1 MAAGS
6 SSHCPLPFQNKV
18 NMPRQTPIRVVV
30 ADDHP
35 LIREGIIA
43 SLGRSED
50 IRVIGEA
57 RNGEEA
63 VTKVTSLRPD
73 VALMDLD
80 MPVMDGITAIRVLTE
95 KFPGLK
101 ILVLSAFEDNEH
113 VYTAMQAGAV
123 GYVIKRTDHASLLKV
138 IRSAHQGDVLISPYL
153 ARLTLKDL
161 EPPSSHSGI
170 HLTSREKDV
179 LNLIIA
185 GHEND
190 AIAEALAMSRDTLK
204 THLKH
209 IFDKLQVK
217 NRTQCAVK
225 ALKQGILPSKKI

>member
-1 MAAGS
+1 M
-6 SSHCPLPFQNKV
+6 L
-18 NMPRQTPIRVVV
+18 RRTPIRVVV

-43 SLGRSED
+43 SLGRAEE
-50 IRVIGEA
+50 IIVVGEA

-63 VTKVTSLRPD
+63 VTLVTRLLPD
-73 VALMDLD
+73 VVLMDLD
-80 MPVMDGITAIRVLTE
+80 MPAMDGVTAISVLTE
-95 KFPGLK
+95 KLPGLK
-101 ILVLSAFEDNEH
+101 VLVLSSYEDNQH
-113 VYTAMQAGAV
+113 VYNAMQAGAV

-138 IRSAHQGDVLISPYL
+138 IRSAHQGDILISPYL
-153 ARLTLKDL
+153 ARLTLKNL
-161 EPPSSHSGI
+161 ETPSYHPEI
-170 HLTSREKDV
+170 HLSSREKEV

-190 AIAEALAMSRDTLK
+190 TIAGALAMSRDTLK

-209 IFDKLQVK
+209 IYDKLQVK

-225 ALKQGILPSKKI
+225 AIEKGIIPAKK

>member
-1 MAAGS
+1 MAEGYGLSLHWRDRTMAAGS

-63 VTKVTSLRPD
+63 VALVTRQPPD
-73 VALMDLD
+73 VVLMDLD
-80 MPVMDGITAIRVLTE
+80 MPAMDGVTTISVLTE

-101 ILVLSAFEDNEH
+101 ILVLSAYEDNQH
-113 VYTAMQAGAV
+113 VYPAMQA
-123 GYVIKRTDHASLLKV
+123 
-138 IRSAHQGDVLISPYL
+138 
-153 ARLTLKDL
+153 
-161 EPPSSHSGI
+161 
-170 HLTSREKDV
+170 
-179 LNLIIA
+179 
-185 GHEND
+185 
-190 AIAEALAMSRDTLK
+190 
-204 THLKH
+204 
-209 IFDKLQVK
+209 
-217 NRTQCAVK
+217 
-225 ALKQGILPSKKI
+225 

>member
-1 MAAGS
+1 MLRGI
-6 SSHCPLPFQNKV
+6 
-18 NMPRQTPIRVVV
+18 PIRVVV

-35 LIREGIIA
+35 LIREGITA
-43 SLGRSED
+43 SLGRAED
-50 IRVIGEA
+50 ISVVGEA

-63 VTKVTSLRPD
+63 VMLVARLLPD
-73 VALMDLD
+73 VVLMDLD
-80 MPVMDGITAIRVLTE
+80 MPAMDGVTAISVLTE
-95 KFPGLK
+95 RFPGLK
-101 ILVLSAFEDNEH
+101 VLVLSAYEDNQH

-153 ARLTLKDL
+153 ARLTLKNL

-170 HLTSREKDV
+170 HLTIREKEV
-179 LNLIIA
+179 LKLIIE

-190 AIAEALAMSRDTLK
+190 SIAEALAMSRDTLK

-225 ALKQGILPSKKI
+225 ALEKGILPAKKN

>member
-1 MAAGS
+1 
-6 SSHCPLPFQNKV
+6 
-18 NMPRQTPIRVVV
+18 MPEGTPIRVVV

-43 SLGRSED
+43 SLGRAED
-50 IRVIGEA
+50 IRVVGEA

-63 VTKVTSLRPD
+63 VTLVTRLLPD
-73 VALMDLD
+73 VVLMDLD
-80 MPVMDGITAIRVLTE
+80 MPAMDGVTAISVLTE
-95 KFPGLK
+95 RFPGLK
-101 ILVLSAFEDNEH
+101 ILVLSAYEDNQH

-153 ARLTLKDL
+153 ARLTLKNL
-161 EPPSSHSGI
+161 ETPSSHPKI
-170 HLTSREKDV
+170 HLTSREKEV
-179 LNLIIA
+179 LNLIIS
-185 GHEND
+185 GREND

-225 ALKQGILPSKKI
+225 AIEKGILPSK